1 VSKIAT
7 TSAASVPQDVRMHFK
22 IIMMGL
28 VAGSLVAGC
37 GDGAAPT
44 SAGPAAAASAA
55 VATSSAGAPN
65 TAAGAGTDASTAAGT
80 STAAAGES
88 TAAAGGGSGKSAGGS
103 EAQLKAAVQ
112 AYSDAFLSGE
122 GTKAY
127 NLLSERCRKRT
138 SLSEFTGIVTAAK
151 QMYGSALP
159 LKTYEAEVSGN
170 LARVTYT
177 YPIRAINQDREPW
190 TREGGSWH
198 QDDC

>member
-65 TAAGAGTDASTAAGT
+65 TAAGAGTDAST